1 LGWIAAAECIEVR
14 VAMNR
19 AERLE
24 YAGADD
30 RERYRMAST
39 IPEKYRIVEEI
50 IQRHA
55 GDRVLILGMYLDQ
68 LRELAARID
77 APLIT
82 GETRQSDRDRLFAQY
97 RSGAL
102 RILVISRVG
111 NFSVDLPDARVAIQ
125 VSGSWGSRQEEAQ
138 RLGRVLRPKG
148 DDNRAWFYTIVT
160 RESVEQKF
168 AERRQRFLA
177 EQGYR
182 YTIETRDQR
191 DR

>member
-1 LGWIAAAECIEVR
+1 
-14 VAMNR
+14 
-19 AERLE
+19 
-24 YAGADD
+24 
-30 RERYRMAST
+30 
-39 IPEKYRIVEEI
+39 
-50 IQRHA
+50 
-55 GDRVLILGMYLDQ
+55 MYLDQ
-68 LRELAARID
+68 LRELAARIE